1 MSQRDFVA
9 ALLNP
14 DAPEPAGLRSPAGTA
29 AGKRFDVYRNNVT
42 TSLIEALETGFPAL
56 RTLIGPQRFRALS
69 VLFLRQSPPS
79 DPRVMLYGDAMPAFL
94 TGFGPLAEY
103 PYLPDVARLEMALCH
118 SYHAADAAP
127 LPPQALVDL
136 GEDLAT
142 AQLQL
147 APATLL
153 LRSAWPVLD
162 IWSSA
167 TQGTPPPKTGT
178 AQTVLITRP
187 DYDPVPTL
195 VSAAQATAIQAL
207 AHGAAFA
214 DALGETDPQALL
226 SLLISTAA
234 LKA

>member
-1 MSQRDFVA
+1 MSQREFVA
-9 ALLNP
+9 ALLDP
-14 DAPEPAGLRSPAGTA
+14 EAPEPKGLRSPGGSA

-56 RTLIGPQRFRALS
+56 RTLIGPQRFKALS
-69 VLFLRQSPPS
+69 VMFLRDSPPD
-79 DPRVMLYGDAMPAFL
+79 DPRMMLYGDAMPAFL
-94 TGFGPLAEY
+94 SDFAPLAEY
-103 PYLPDVARLEMALCH
+103 PYLPDVARLEMALRH

-127 LPPQALVDL
+127 LEPQALIDL

-142 AQLQL
+142 AQLNL
-147 APATLL
+147 APATQL

-167 TQGTPPPKTGT
+167 TQGTPPPKSGT
-178 AQTVLITRP
+178 AQDVLITRP

-195 VSAAQATAIQAL
+195 VSADQATAIQAL
-207 AHGAAFA
+207 GRGTPFA
-214 DALGETDPQALL
+214 DALGDTDPQALL